1 MRPKSALFY
10 INDMDE
16 LMEDFVVKLEGN
28 LFRRFWPGVKS
39 FNRLGEGEGIFKIIY
54 CNLENL

>member
-28 LFRRFWPGVKS
+28 LF
-39 FNRLGEGEGIFKIIY
+39 
-54 CNLENL
+54 